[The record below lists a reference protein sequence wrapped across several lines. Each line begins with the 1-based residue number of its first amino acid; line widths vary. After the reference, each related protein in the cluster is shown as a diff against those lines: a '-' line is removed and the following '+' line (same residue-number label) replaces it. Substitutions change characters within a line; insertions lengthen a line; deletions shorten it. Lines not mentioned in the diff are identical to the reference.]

1 MMRRM
6 LRFLLLAFLVLLLGL
21 GLAPFAVGA
30 LGLAPSA
37 APLAWAGV
45 AAGRLPG
52 ALQVG
57 AWALDALA
65 LLVLVLLFRGR
76 GGGWF
81 FEGLAAGL
89 LAWVFRGPL
98 TLLSVVALAHLPRE
112 PWGQQARIALVL
124 YPLLALAASALAAR
138 MLPREPR

>member
-1 MMRRM
+1 MP
-6 LRFLLLAFLVLLLGL
+6 RFLLLAFLVLLLGL
-21 GLAPFAVGA
+21 GLAPFAVSA
-30 LGLAPSA
+30 LGLAPSS

-52 ALQVG
+52 PLQVG

-98 TLLSVVALAHLPRE
+98 TMLSVVALAQLP
-112 PWGQQARIALVL
+112 
-124 YPLLALAASALAAR
+124 
-138 MLPREPR
+138 

>member
-1 MMRRM
+1 MIRAMFRY
-6 LRFLLLAFLVLLLGL
+6 LLLAFLVLLLGQ
-21 GLAPFAVGA
+21 GLATFAVEMAGY
-30 LGLAPSA
+30 APGA

-76 GGGWF
+76 GGGWL

-98 TLLSVVALAHLPRE
+98 TVLSAVALACLPGE
-112 PWGQQARIALVL
+112 PWGQQARVALLV